1 MAGEEPHA
9 KGEDGLQR
17 AKHWLDS
24 STRVKQAWTARDV
37 PFGRFCHF
45 EWPCAT
51 GQEKPFSFD
60 LGGNFRGGAL
70 DNQSFLAEIKNHKA
84 EQSLPEEYRHFAA
97 KCYVALNRDPVLCD
111 HFLWISWAPFQ
122 ARSWDKHATTDRV
135 CETLMHQDNRKRMF
149 DVDTAAE
156 AALKLDRALAAEVAR
171 RIWLITLCDQ
181 QEELVLMPEHYFTI
195 KGLIDREQEP
205 WR

>member
-1 MAGEEPHA
+1 MAGEELHA

-24 STRVKQAWTARDV
+24 STRVKQAWTASDV
-37 PFGRFCHF
+37 PCGRFCHF

-51 GQEKPFSFD
+51 GREKPFSFD

-70 DNQSFLAEIKNHKA
+70 DNKSFLAEIKKYKA
-84 EQSLPEEYRHFAA
+84 EQSLPEEYRQFAA
-97 KCYVALNRDPVLCD
+97 KCYVALGRDPALCD

-122 ARSWDKHATTDRV
+122 AQLWDKHTTTDRI
-135 CETLMHQDNRKRMF
+135 CEALKHKDNRKRLF
-149 DVDTAAE
+149 DVDTAEE
-156 AALKLDRALAAEVAR
+156 AALKLDRALAADVAQ

-181 QEELVLMPEHYFTI
+181 QEQLVLMPDHYFTI
-195 KGLIDREQEP
+195 KSIIDREQE
-205 WR
+205 RR